1 MLTAYISY
9 QNAHGNHLHPVP
21 KDRLSEAEL
30 LPTLVGLD
38 SVFTQKE
45 SQNYQGMAQGKAARD
60 NENLWQVRS
69 LLGEWKF
76 GDSWLLLLPLLL
88 FLCFGSQPFPSPS
101 KWAALCLFPPIF
113 FQCPRFPHGC
123 ASTLA
128 APRSSGHCPCHLHGV
143 VGTGERRLVWGRK
156 GRAVPLSDCSTQKL
170 SPMGGLAPKLVT
182 LWRSYGSVM
191 KVY

>member
-1 MLTAYISY
+1 MLTACISY

-21 KDRLSEAEL
+21 KDRLSEIEL
-30 LPTLVGLD
+30 LPTLVVLD

-45 SQNYQGMAQGKAARD
+45 SQNYQGMAQGKAACD

-76 GDSWLLLLPLLL
+76 GDSWLMLLPLLL

-101 KWAALCLFPPIF
+101 KWVALCPFLAILL
-113 FQCPRFPHGC
+113 QCPQLPCGC
-123 ASTLA
+123 ASIPA

-143 VGTGERRLVWGRK
+143 VGAGEWWPVWGGK
-156 GRAVPLSDCSTQKL
+156 GRAAPLSDRSTQKL
-170 SPMGGLAPKLVT
+170 SPMGGFAPKLVT